1 MITEGLIEKRRSQ
14 GLVGPLLKAFERVV
28 VAAWLMRVVMV
39 DASWWGDP
47 LTDMTRLLIKHV
59 MRCS

>member
-1 MITEGLIEKRRSQ
+1 MITEGLIKKRRSQ

-39 DASWWGDP
+39 DASWWGAQ
-47 LTDMTRLLIKHV
+47 LTDMRSLLIKHV
-59 MRCS
+59 SA